1 MATLVGKM
9 ADYFELDDNVKMNY
23 IMCAYSMASY
33 LTFIALVN
41 LLKIDAKILS
51 WSKDPKV
58 RKVRCSSVKLVREQH
73 RE

>member
-1 MATLVGKM
+1 M
-9 ADYFELDDNVKMNY
+9 ADYFELDDNSKLNFTV
-23 IMCAYSMASY
+23 CAYSLAFY
-33 LTFIALVN
+33 LTLVAVVN